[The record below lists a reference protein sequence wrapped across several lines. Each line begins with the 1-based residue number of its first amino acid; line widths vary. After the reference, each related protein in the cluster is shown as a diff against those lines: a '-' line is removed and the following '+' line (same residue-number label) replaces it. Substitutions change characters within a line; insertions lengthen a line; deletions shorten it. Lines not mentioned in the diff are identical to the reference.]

1 MLTKKITNNQ
11 PTSNQQVTTYEK
23 EKEFIEEINNKK
35 ENIKRKKFIKPTLE
49 EVKEYCKTRNNKVN
63 AERFIDYYESNGWK
77 VGRNPMKDWKAC
89 VRTWEKNDC
98 SFSNKQEEQVPNWF
112 NENLDKQ
119 SITEE
124 EIKELDELL
133 EEFK

>member
-1 MLTKKITNNQ
+1 M
-11 PTSNQQVTTYEK
+11 
-23 EKEFIEEINNKK
+23 
-35 ENIKRKKFIKPTLE
+35 PTLE

-124 EIKELDELL
+124 EIKEIDKICSQE
-133 EEFK
+133 